1 MARADQMVV
10 RGECVIEQQR
20 IHGRKVEGVG
30 GAKEPAPCAYRDRAA
45 LRRHQASGQTK
56 QHALARAILTD
67 DADGRAVRG
76 NHIERVQRRTT
87 HFSKLD
93 AHPR

>member
-1 MARADQMVV
+1 MQWSAAHNYATEGQ
-10 RGECVIEQQR
+10 ECS
-20 IHGRKVEGVG
+20 HKKVEGVG
-30 GAKEPAPCAYRDRAA
+30 RAKEPAPCAYRDRTS
-45 LRRHQASGQTK
+45 LRSHQAASQTK
-56 QHALARAILTD
+56 QHALACAILAD

-93 AHPR
+93 GHPR